1 MKGAISGALVAMLLL
16 VVMIFGMMF
25 AYVAWVG
32 IKPTAVPVTYKGEF
46 DKVYAPKY
54 VGGTDL
60 TITET
65 TITDGATIAPANYTI
80 NINGTDGQTTYAAYG
95 LKITGSNGLER
106 LDVDIDLGANI
117 ATSEMVIRKAYILKD
132 EEGVTMDASNAVY
145 LGTVETDGSSASIRA
160 SAVPEGRYVVVVE
173 MKSVATSTVAL
184 KDHVLREAFDAT
196 TEGDVNSFTLNIYN
210 KNS

>member
-25 AYVAWVG
+25 AYISWVG
-32 IKPTAVPVTYKGEF
+32 IRPTAVAVTYKGEF

-65 TITDGATIAPANYTI
+65 TITKGATIAPANYSI
-80 NINGTDGQTTYAAYG
+80 NLNGTNGITTYAAYG
-95 LKITGSNGLER
+95 LKITGSNGLEK
-106 LDVDIDLGANI
+106 LDVDIDLASGLSGKLA
-117 ATSEMVIRKAYILKD
+117 IRKAYILKD

-145 LGTVETDGSSASIRA
+145 VGTVETDGTSASIRA

-173 MKSVATSTVAL
+173 VKSISTSTIGTGAL
-184 KDHVLREAFDAT
+184 ILKQAFDAT
-196 TEGDVNSFTLNIYN
+196 TEGDVDSFNLNIYN
-210 KNS
+210 KS

>member
-1 MKGAISGALVAMLLL
+1 MKGAISGALAAMLLL
-16 VVMIFGMMF
+16 VVLIFGMMF

-32 IKPTAVPVTYKGEF
+32 IKPAAVTVTYKGEF

-65 TITDGATIAPANYTI
+65 TITKGATIAPANYTTDL
-80 NINGTDGQTTYAAYG
+80 NGTDGQTTYAAYG
-95 LKITGSNGLER
+95 LKITGSNGLEK
-106 LDVDIDLGANI
+106 LDVDIDL
-117 ATSEMVIRKAYILKD
+117 ATGLSGKLAIRKAYILKD

-145 LGTVETDGSSASIRA
+145 VGTVETDGSSASIRA

-173 MKSVATSTVAL
+173 VKSISTSTIARGAL
-184 KDHVLREAFDAT
+184 ILTQSFDAT
-196 TEGDVNSFTLNIYN
+196 TEGDVDSFTLNIYN
-210 KNS
+210 KS

>member
-25 AYVAWVG
+25 AYISWVG
-32 IKPTAVPVTYKGEF
+32 IRPTAVAVTYKGEF
-46 DKVYAPKY
+46 DKIYAPKY

-65 TITDGATIAPANYTI
+65 TITDGATIAPANYTTW
-80 NINGTDGQTTYAAYG
+80 INGTNGLTTYAAYG
-95 LKITGSNGLER
+95 LKITGSNGLEK
-106 LDVDIDLGANI
+106 LDVDIDLASGLSNKLA
-117 ATSEMVIRKAYILKD
+117 IRKAYILKD

-145 LGTVETDGSSASIRA
+145 VGTVETDGSSASIRA

-173 MKSVATSTVAL
+173 VKSISTSTIGAGAQIL
-184 KDHVLREAFDAT
+184 KQAFDAT

-210 KNS
+210 KS